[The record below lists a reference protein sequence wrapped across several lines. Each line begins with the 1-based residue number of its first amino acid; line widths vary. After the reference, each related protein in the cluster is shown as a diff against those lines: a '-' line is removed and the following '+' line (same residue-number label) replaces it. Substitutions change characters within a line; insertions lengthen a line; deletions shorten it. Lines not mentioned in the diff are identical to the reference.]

1 MRLKTAIRRRIVQLC
16 TERNLSLHALSAKC
30 GITHS
35 TLFNIANG
43 RNNSTTIST
52 IKRICD
58 GLDIEL
64 PVFFDS
70 DLFRDLEQEVF

>member
-1 MRLKTAIRRRIVQLC
+1 MRLKTALRRRILQVC
-16 TERNLSLHALSAKC
+16 GERDLSLTALGAKC
-30 GITHS
+30 GITHT
-35 TLFNIANG
+35 TLCNICNG

-58 GLDIEL
+58 GLEIEL

-70 DLFRDLEQEVF
+70 DLFRNLEQEVF